1 MTDGGERFADPHGT
15 VFIDTAADSGAWAE
29 AIANTPHLARQCA
42 ADPLETY
49 ERPAPDDRAGEDRSN
64 LND

>member
-1 MTDGGERFADPHGT
+1 MNRDPHGT
-15 VFIDTAADSGAWAE
+15 VFIDTDSDAGSWIE

-49 ERPAPDDRAGEDRSN
+49 ERDSAHPESN